1 MFPHLSIALFLASGV
16 CMAAQ
21 SGTLEVMEV
30 GAYSELAS
38 RPNPH
43 ANEIVFIPSLSA
55 LLAEKE
61 MKQGRPLSETEVKV
75 IRDTATVTVMPPSDH
90 NTHSSIRTYDD
101 ISPNNAWQEWQRLRK
116 NLPMP

>member
-1 MFPHLSIALFLASGV
+1 
-16 CMAAQ
+16 MAAQ
-21 SGTLEVMEV
+21 TDTLEVMEV

-61 MKQGRPLSETEVKV
+61 IKLGRPLTETEVKV
-75 IRDTATVTVMPPSDH
+75 VRDAATVTVTPTSDH
-90 NTHSSIRTYDD
+90 SADSSVRAYDD
-101 ISPNNAWQEWQRLRK
+101 INPNNAWQEWQRLRK
-116 NLPMP
+116 SIPKP